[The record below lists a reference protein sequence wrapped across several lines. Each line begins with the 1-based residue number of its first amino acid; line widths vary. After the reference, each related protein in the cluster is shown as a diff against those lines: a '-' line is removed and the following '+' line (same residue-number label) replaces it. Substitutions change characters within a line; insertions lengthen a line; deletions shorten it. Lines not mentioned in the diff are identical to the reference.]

1 MLIERPGKKVV
12 KVSDIGLGPK
22 ELEIYN
28 QYGQYQRYRQMSLD
42 DMLLEN
48 RIVFLIGEIS
58 YQRAAEVIMKILYL
72 DNLKRST
79 EISLY
84 INSPGGS
91 VDDTMAVYDTIRFV
105 NSPVATY
112 CIGRAQS
119 GGAVIL
125 AAGTKGRRFALPHAK
140 VMLHQPWGGVSGQ
153 AADIKIQAEEILKA
167 KTMLNE
173 ILAEHTG
180 QSVDKIAAETERDRY
195 MTAEEAAEYG
205 VIDEVLHEEDEDKDK
220 DKEKKDDKKSKKSK

>member
-1 MLIERPGKKVV
+1 MAIEHPAKY
-12 KVSDIGLGPK
+12 
-22 ELEIYN
+22 LEAYN

-58 YQRAAEVIMKILYL
+58 YQRAAEVIMKMLYL
-72 DNLKRST
+72 DNLKRGS

-91 VDDTMAVYDTIRFV
+91 VDDTMAIYDTIRFV
-105 NSPVATY
+105 GSPVATY

-119 GGAVIL
+119 GAAIIL
-125 AAGTKGRRFALPHAK
+125 AAGTKGRRYALPHAK
-140 VMLHQPWGGVSGQ
+140 VMLHQVWGGVTGQ

-167 KTMLNE
+167 KTMINE
-173 ILAEHTG
+173 IIAKHTG
-180 QSVDKIAAETERDRY
+180 QPIDKIAAETERDRY
-195 MTAEEAAEYG
+195 MTAEEAHQYG
-205 VIDEVLHEEDEDKDK
+205 LIDEVLHKE
-220 DKEKKDDKKSKKSK
+220 DKEKKKGKNKKEK

>member
-1 MLIERPGKKVV
+1 MFIEHRARVTDKH
-12 KVSDIGLGPK
+12 
-22 ELEIYN
+22 LEVYN
-28 QYGQYQRYRQMSLD
+28 QYGQYQQYRQMSLD

-58 YQRAAEVIMKILYL
+58 YQRAAEVIMKMLYL
-72 DNLKRST
+72 DNLKRGS

-91 VDDTMAVYDTIRFV
+91 VDDTMAIYDTIRFV
-105 NSPVATY
+105 GSPVATY

-119 GGAVIL
+119 GAAVIL
-125 AAGTKGRRFALPHAK
+125 AAGTKGRRHALPHAK
-140 VMLHQPWGGVSGQ
+140 VMLHQPWGGISGQ

-167 KTMLNE
+167 KTMINE

-180 QSVDKIAAETERDRY
+180 QPIEKIVAETERDRY
-195 MTAEEAAEYG
+195 MTAEEAHQYG
-205 VIDEVLHEEDEDKDK
+205 LIDEVLHKEDKEK
-220 DKEKKDDKKSKKSK
+220 KKKKDDKKEK

>member
-1 MLIERPGKKVV
+1 MDVY
-12 KVSDIGLGPK
+12 S
-22 ELEIYN
+22 

-58 YQRAAEVIMKILYL
+58 YQRAAEVIMKMLYL
-72 DNLKRST
+72 DNLKRSS

-91 VDDTMAVYDTIRFV
+91 VDDTMAIYDTICYV
-105 NSPVATY
+105 GSPVATY

-119 GGAVIL
+119 GAAIIL
-125 AAGTKGRRFALPHAK
+125 AAGTKGRRHALAHAK

-167 KTMLNE
+167 KIMINE
-173 ILAEHTG
+173 ILSKHTG
-180 QSVDKIAAETERDRY
+180 QPIEKIAAETERDRY
-195 MTAEEAAEYG
+195 MTAEEAHQYG
-205 VIDEVLHEEDEDKDK
+205 LIDEVLHEEEPKDKEKDK
-220 DKEKKDDKKSKKSK
+220 DKETDKQEEKN

>member
-1 MLIERPGKKVV
+1 MSIEHRAINIARNNIEP
-12 KVSDIGLGPK
+12 
-22 ELEIYN
+22 YH

-48 RIVFLIGEIS
+48 RIVFLIGQIS
-58 YQRAAEVIMKILYL
+58 YERAAEVIMKMLYL
-72 DNLKRST
+72 DNLKRKN

-91 VDDTMAVYDTIRFV
+91 VDDTMAIYDTIRFV
-105 NSPVATY
+105 SSPVATY

-119 GGAVIL
+119 GAAVIL
-125 AAGTKGRRFALPHAK
+125 SAGSKGKRYALPHAK

-167 KTMLNE
+167 KTMINE
-173 ILAEHTG
+173 ILSKHTG
-180 QSVDKIAAETERDRY
+180 QSVEKIASETERDRY
-195 MTAEEAAEYG
+195 MTAEEAQQYG
-205 VIDEVLHEEDEDKDK
+205 LIDEVLQEEDK
-220 DKEKKDDKKSKKSK
+220 DKEKDKGKKDNKKKKDGK

>member
-1 MLIERPGKKVV
+1 MSIENRANIT
-12 KVSDIGLGPK
+12 DA
-22 ELEIYN
+22 YN
-28 QYGQYQRYRQMSLD
+28 QYGGGGQYQRYRQMSLD

-58 YQRAAEVIMKILYL
+58 YGRAAEVIMKMLYL
-72 DNLKRST
+72 DNLKRNS

-91 VDDTMAVYDTIRFV
+91 VDDTMAIYDTIRFV
-105 NSPVATY
+105 RSPIATY

-119 GGAVIL
+119 GGAIIL
-125 AAGTKGRRFALPHAK
+125 AAGTKGKRFALPHAK

-167 KTMLNE
+167 KTMINE
-173 ILAEHTG
+173 ILSRHTG
-180 QSVDKIAAETERDRY
+180 QSVEKIAAETERDRY
-195 MTAEEAAEYG
+195 MSAKEALEYG
-205 VIDEVLHEEDEDKDK
+205 LIDEVLHEEDKEDN
-220 DKEKKDDKKSKKSK
+220 KKQENQS